1 MTFKKAPSL
10 YEQPKIGLYF
20 VLPINNIIVMLIK
33 STSDA
38 QFPCKIISFIII
50 IIIIIIIAIVI
61 VVIIIIITIII
72 YLPLTKN
79 FFHSFRQS

>member
-1 MTFKKAPSL
+1 MMTFKKAPSL

-20 VLPINNIIVMLIK
+20 VLPINNIMVMLIK

-50 IIIIIIIAIVI
+50 IILIIIII
-61 VVIIIIITIII
+61 IIIIITIII

-79 FFHSFRQS
+79 LFHSFRQS